1 MKVFVNKYPLVGNC
15 IYPSPDGELPERA
28 LDKSIAIGK
37 VWEIIG
43 VSQMDVIV
51 AHNNFHM
58 VVNSEI
64 FKLTFTEIDL
74 PV

>member
-1 MKVFVNKYPLVGNC
+1 MKAFVNKYPLLGNC
-15 IYPSPDGELPERA
+15 IYPNPDGELHEGS

-37 VWEIIG
+37 VWEVIG

-58 VVNSEI
+58 VFNSEI
-64 FKLTFTEIDL
+64 FKLAFAEIDL